1 MSERHL
7 KLVDNLVRAQNAI
20 DRRHPQIARPRWY
33 KIVTIE
39 PPELVLASPSGVDGD
54 MVDIRVVDYRFEC
67 RLNVL
72 DDELP
77 VQMLCP
83 QSFEIGRLIRQV
95 IHSLIAHR
103 HVLLPRGFDLAASI
117 ARL

>member
-1 MSERHL
+1 MTARFVGATFGKQPIHLVRMSERHL

-20 DRRHPQIARPRWY
+20 DRRHPQISRSGWY

-39 PPELVLASPSGVDGD
+39 PPKLVLASPSGLDGD
-54 MVDIRVVDYRFEC
+54 MVDIRVVDHRFEC

-77 VQMLCP
+77 
-83 QSFEIGRLIRQV
+83 I
-95 IHSLIAHR
+95 
-103 HVLLPRGFDLAASI
+103 
-117 ARL
+117 